1 MRDSAGERDYSV
13 VQYQSLTAQS
23 VWSSRQLPDD
33 AESAK
38 PKHRRWDGRRWMIM
52 VVEDDAALAEAS
64 RGVLEDEEY
73 DVISAQDG
81 RAALKQLQ
89 TGPIPDLIVLDLR
102 MPVMDGWEF
111 RARQKND
118 PRLTSIPII
127 AVSADA
133 SPQAVAISAD
143 AYLKKPFDSG
153 LLVQTVAR
161 VLHQQ
166 ELKQMSQRLESAE
179 RLASLGRLAAGVGHE
194 INNPLAFV
202 MMNVSMAVK
211 RLTELR
217 EASATTPSND
227 TGPATGR
234 LTVEDIVP
242 DVIEML
248 TESEMGLERIR
259 QTVGRLQKLSRDSQ
273 NRHEPFDLQT
283 AIDQSVAMAWTQI
296 QHRARFS
303 KDYRRRRTIVN
314 GDAVAIGQVFLNL
327 LVNAAQAI
335 PEGDADNNQVSVSV
349 EVVDDDIVVTIR
361 DTGAGIAAEHLPHI
375 FEPFY
380 TTKPVGGGTGLGLA
394 IARQTVNDH
403 HGRIEVESAPGTGTT
418 ARVYLPFIEALNI
431 PRDLTPPPEPP
442 LPASAQAV
450 PSIHRSR
457 VLVID
462 DEPMIGRVIQS
473 ALKSEHEVVVE
484 TRAAD
489 ALARLDAGES
499 FDLILCDLTMP
510 NITGPDVFAI
520 VSKRWPDLVPR
531 LVFMTGGSFTDSTRA
546 FVDTT
551 SATIL
556 SKPFTVD
563 ELRKLARART
573 AAGAPA
579 T

>member
-1 MRDSAGERDYSV
+1 VE
-13 VQYQSLTAQS
+13 YQSLTAQS
-23 VWSSRQLPDD
+23 VWSSRQSSRDPDE
-33 AESAK
+33 AER
-38 PKHRRWDGRRWMIM
+38 PKHRRWDGRRWLIM
-52 VVEDDAALAEAS
+52 VVEDDDALSEAS
-64 RGVLEDEEY
+64 RSVLEDQEY
-73 DVISAQDG
+73 DVISAEDG
-81 RAALKQLQ
+81 KAALKRLQ

-102 MPVMDGWEF
+102 MPIMDGWEF

-118 PRLTSIPII
+118 PRLKSIPIV
-127 AVSADA
+127 ACSADA

-143 AYLKKPFDSG
+143 AYLKKPFDSAV
-153 LLVQTVAR
+153 LVTTVAR
-161 VLHQQ
+161 VLHAQ

-217 EASATTPSND
+217 EASATAPRKEAAAPSE
-227 TGPATGR
+227 
-234 LTVEDIVP
+234 LTVEDVVP

-273 NRHEPFDLQT
+273 NRHEPFDLQV

-296 QHRARFS
+296 QHRARFT
-303 KDYRRRRTIVN
+303 KEYRRRRTVVN

-335 PEGDADNNQVSVSV
+335 PDGDADNNQISVTIDVV
-349 EVVDDDIVVTIR
+349 EHDVLVTIR

-380 TTKPVGGGTGLGLA
+380 TTKPVGSGTGLGLA
-394 IARQTVNDH
+394 IARQTVTDH
-403 HGRIEVESAPGTGTT
+403 HGRIEFDSKPGTGTT
-418 ARVYLPFIEALNI
+418 VRVYLPFIEALNA
-431 PRDLTPPPEPP
+431 PRDVTPTPEPFTAAP
-442 LPASAQAV
+442 VQAAPRAQ
-450 PSIHRSR
+450 RSR

-510 NITGPDVFAI
+510 NITGPDVFNI
-520 VSKRWPDLVPR
+520 VSKRWPELVPR
-531 LVFMTGGSFTDSTRA
+531 LIFMTGGSFTDSTRA

-556 SKPFTVD
+556 AKPFTVED
-563 ELRKLARART
+563 LRKLARART
-573 AAGAPA
+573 APTAS
-579 T
+579 

>member
-1 MRDSAGERDYSV
+1 
-13 VQYQSLTAQS
+13 
-23 VWSSRQLPDD
+23 
-33 AESAK
+33 
-38 PKHRRWDGRRWMIM
+38 M
-52 VVEDDAALAEAS
+52 VVEDDGALSEAS
-64 RGVLEDEEY
+64 RNVLEDEEY
-73 DVISAQDG
+73 DVISAEDG
-81 RAALKQLQ
+81 KAALKRLQ
-89 TGPIPDLIVLDLR
+89 TGPIPDLILLDLR

-118 PRLTSIPII
+118 PRLKSIPIV
-127 AVSADA
+127 ACSADA

-143 AYLKKPFDSG
+143 AYLKKPFDSA
-153 LLVQTVAR
+153 LLVTTVAR
-161 VLHQQ
+161 VLHAQ

-217 EASATTPSND
+217 EASATSSPSDAKPNAD
-227 TGPATGR
+227 P

-273 NRHEPFDLQT
+273 NRHEPFDLQV

-296 QHRARFS
+296 QHRAKFT

-314 GDAVAIGQVFLNL
+314 GDAVAVGQVFLNL

-335 PEGDADNNQVSVSV
+335 PEGDADNNEISVTV
-349 EVVDDDIVVTIR
+349 EVVDEEVVATIR
-361 DTGAGIAAEHLPHI
+361 DTGGGIASEHLPHI

-380 TTKPVGGGTGLGLA
+380 TTKPVGSGTGLGLA
-394 IARQTVNDH
+394 IARQTITDH
-403 HGRIEVESAPGTGTT
+403 HGHIQFDSTPGTGTT
-418 ARVYLPFIEALNI
+418 ARVFLPFIEELNI
-431 PRDLTPPPEPP
+431 PRDLTPTPEPFLSSP
-442 LPASAQAV
+442 VRTAPRT
-450 PSIHRSR
+450 HRSR

-510 NITGPDVFAI
+510 NITGPDVFNI

-551 SATIL
+551 SSTIL
-556 SKPFTVD
+556 TKPFTVD
-563 ELRKLARART
+563 DLRKLARASTT
-573 AAGAPA
+573 ADASAS
-579 T
+579 

>member
-1 MRDSAGERDYSV
+1 
-13 VQYQSLTAQS
+13 
-23 VWSSRQLPDD
+23 
-33 AESAK
+33 
-38 PKHRRWDGRRWMIM
+38 M
-52 VVEDDAALAEAS
+52 VVEDDDALSEAARS
-64 RGVLEDEEY
+64 VLEDEEY
-73 DVISAQDG
+73 DVISAEDG
-81 RAALKQLQ
+81 KAALKRLQ

-118 PRLTSIPII
+118 PRLKSIPIV
-127 AVSADA
+127 ACSADA

-143 AYLKKPFDSG
+143 AYLKKPFDSAV
-153 LLVQTVAR
+153 LVTTVAR
-161 VLHQQ
+161 VLHAQ

-202 MMNVSMAVK
+202 MMNISMAVK

-217 EASATTPSND
+217 EISATTPAQHAE
-227 TGPATGR
+227 PGR
-234 LTVEDIVP
+234 AEQLTIEDIVP

-248 TESEMGLERIR
+248 SESEMGLERIR

-273 NRHEPFDLQT
+273 NRHEPFDLQV

-296 QHRARFS
+296 QHRAGFS
-303 KDYRRRRTIVN
+303 KDYRRPRTIVN

-335 PEGDADNNQVSVSV
+335 PDGDADNNEIRVTVD
-349 EVVDDDIVVTIR
+349 VVDQDVVVTIH

-380 TTKPVGGGTGLGLA
+380 TTKPVGTGTGLGLA
-394 IARQTVNDH
+394 IARQTITDH
-403 HGRIEVESAPGTGTT
+403 HGHIAFDSTPGQGTT
-418 ARVYLPFIEALNI
+418 VRVHLPFIEALNT
-431 PRDLTPPPEPP
+431 PGELTPTPEPFTSP
-442 LPASAQAV
+442 PVHLS
-450 PSIHRSR
+450 PSSRRSR

-546 FVDTT
+546 FVETT

-556 SKPFTVD
+556 AKPFTV
-563 ELRKLARART
+563 EALRKLARLRT
-573 AAGAPA
+573 GAAAQ
-579 T
+579 

>member
-1 MRDSAGERDYSV
+1 
-13 VQYQSLTAQS
+13 
-23 VWSSRQLPDD
+23 
-33 AESAK
+33 
-38 PKHRRWDGRRWMIM
+38 M
-52 VVEDDAALAEAS
+52 VVEDDDALSEAS
-64 RGVLEDEEY
+64 RSVLEDQEY
-73 DVISAQDG
+73 DVISAEDG
-81 RAALKQLQ
+81 KAALKRLQ

-102 MPVMDGWEF
+102 MPIMDGWEF

-118 PRLTSIPII
+118 PRLKSIPIV
-127 AVSADA
+127 ACSADA

-143 AYLKKPFDSG
+143 AYLKKPFDSAV
-153 LLVQTVAR
+153 LVTTVAR
-161 VLHQQ
+161 VLHAQ

-217 EASATTPSND
+217 EASATAPRKEAAAPSE
-227 TGPATGR
+227 
-234 LTVEDIVP
+234 LTVEDVVP

-273 NRHEPFDLQT
+273 NRHEPFDLQV

-296 QHRARFS
+296 QHRARFT
-303 KDYRRRRTIVN
+303 KEYRRRRTVVN

-335 PEGDADNNQVSVSV
+335 PDGDADNNQISVTIDVV
-349 EVVDDDIVVTIR
+349 EHDVLVTIR

-380 TTKPVGGGTGLGLA
+380 TTKPVGSGTGLGLA
-394 IARQTVNDH
+394 IARQTVTDH
-403 HGRIEVESAPGTGTT
+403 HGRIEFDSKPGTGTT
-418 ARVYLPFIEALNI
+418 VRVYLPFIEALNA
-431 PRDLTPPPEPP
+431 PRDVTPTPEPFTAAP
-442 LPASAQAV
+442 VQAAPRAQ
-450 PSIHRSR
+450 RSR

-510 NITGPDVFAI
+510 NITGPDVFNI
-520 VSKRWPDLVPR
+520 VSKRWPELVPR
-531 LVFMTGGSFTDSTRA
+531 LIFMTGGSFTDSTRA

-556 SKPFTVD
+556 AKPFTVED
-563 ELRKLARART
+563 LRKLARART
-573 AAGAPA
+573 APTAS
-579 T
+579 

>member
-1 MRDSAGERDYSV
+1 
-13 VQYQSLTAQS
+13 
-23 VWSSRQLPDD
+23 
-33 AESAK
+33 
-38 PKHRRWDGRRWMIM
+38 M
-52 VVEDDAALAEAS
+52 VVEDDGALSEAARS
-64 RGVLEDEEY
+64 VLEDEEY
-73 DVISAQDG
+73 DVISAEDG
-81 RAALKQLQ
+81 RAALKRLQ
-89 TGPIPDLIVLDLR
+89 NGPIPDLIVLDLR

-118 PRLTSIPII
+118 PRLKSIPIV
-127 AVSADA
+127 ACSADA

-143 AYLKKPFDSG
+143 AYLKKPFDSAV
-153 LLVQTVAR
+153 LVSTVAR
-161 VLHQQ
+161 VLNAQ

-202 MMNVSMAVK
+202 MVNVSMVLK

-217 EASATTPSND
+217 EASATTRPRPAQP
-227 TGPATGR
+227 GPADA
-234 LTVEDIVP
+234 LTVEDVVP

-273 NRHEPFDLQT
+273 NRHEPFDLQV

-296 QHRARFS
+296 QHRARFW
-303 KDYRRRRTIVN
+303 KEYRRQRTVIN

-335 PEGDADNNQVSVSV
+335 PDGDADNNEISVTID
-349 EVVDDDIVVTIR
+349 VVNDDVVVTIR
-361 DTGAGIAAEHLPHI
+361 DTGAGIAAQHLPHI

-380 TTKPVGGGTGLGLA
+380 TTKPVGSGTGLGLA
-394 IARQTVNDH
+394 IARQTITDH
-403 HGRIEVESAPGTGTT
+403 HGRIEFDSAPGTGTT
-418 ARVYLPFIEALNI
+418 VRVSLPFIEALNAPKDI
-431 PRDLTPPPEPP
+431 TPSPEAFTPAPVQAALT
-442 LPASAQAV
+442 AR
-450 PSIHRSR
+450 RSR

-462 DEPMIGRVIQS
+462 DEPMIGRVIHS
-473 ALKSEHEVVVE
+473 ALKNEHEVVVE

-510 NITGPDVFAI
+510 NITGPDVFAV
-520 VSKRWPDLVPR
+520 VSKRWPDLIPR

-546 FVDTT
+546 FVDNTT
-551 SATIL
+551 APIL
-556 SKPFTVD
+556 AKPFTVD
-563 ELRKLARART
+563 QLRKLARTRT
-573 AAGAPA
+573 AVAAAPGP
-579 T
+579 

>member
-1 MRDSAGERDYSV
+1 
-13 VQYQSLTAQS
+13 
-23 VWSSRQLPDD
+23 
-33 AESAK
+33 
-38 PKHRRWDGRRWMIM
+38 M
-52 VVEDDAALAEAS
+52 VVEDDGALSEAS
-64 RGVLEDEEY
+64 RSVLEDEEY
-73 DVISAQDG
+73 DVISAEDG
-81 RAALKQLQ
+81 KAALKRLQ

-118 PRLTSIPII
+118 PRLKAIPIV
-127 AVSADA
+127 ACSADA

-143 AYLKKPFDSG
+143 AYLKKPFDSAV
-153 LLVQTVAR
+153 LVTTVAR
-161 VLHQQ
+161 VLHAQ

-217 EASATTPSND
+217 EASATTPTSEAK
-227 TGPATGR
+227 PGR
-234 LTVEDIVP
+234 AGELTVEDIVP

-273 NRHEPFDLQT
+273 NRHEPFDLQV
-283 AIDQSVAMAWTQI
+283 AMDQSVAMAWTQI
-296 QHRARFS
+296 QHRARFT
-303 KDYRRRRTIVN
+303 KEYRRRRTIVH

-335 PEGDADNNQVSVSV
+335 PDGDADNNEISVV
-349 EVVDDDIVVTIR
+349 IDVVDEDVVVTIR

-380 TTKPVGGGTGLGLA
+380 TTKPVGSGTGLGLA
-394 IARQTVNDH
+394 IARQTITDH
-403 HGRIEVESAPGTGTT
+403 HGRIEFESTPPGLGTT
-418 ARVYLPFIEALNI
+418 VRVHLPFIEALNA
-431 PRDLTPPPEPP
+431 PRDVTPTPEPFLSVP
-442 LPASAQAV
+442 VSAD
-450 PSIHRSR
+450 PSLQRSR

-489 ALARLDAGES
+489 ALARLDAGEA

-556 SKPFTVD
+556 AKPFTVE
-563 ELRKLARART
+563 ELRKLARTRT
-573 AAGAPA
+573 APA
-579 T
+579 VVS